1 MSSLLSWN
9 SFLLIKIS
17 SARVTVHH
25 SFAKAIPSVR
35 VLIQGR
41 RSRYHQSSL
50 SGRHEKMATTL
61 ETLNFDNLSQ
71 RSLPIDEEK
80 RNFTRQVR
88 GACFSKVS
96 PTPVANPQIVAYA
109 DDVMTGLLDLPE
121 SELKRGDFAEYFAGN
136 KLLPGC
142 DPAAHC
148 YCGHQFGSFAGQ
160 LGDGATM
167 YLGEI
172 VNKRSERWEV
182 QLKGAGVT
190 PYSRSAD
197 GRKVLRSTIREFLC
211 SEAIHHLGI
220 PTTRGGT
227 CVTSDTKVIRDIFYD
242 GNPIQERASIVLRVA
257 QTFLRF
263 GSFEIFKPEDS
274 YTGRQGPSVGR
285 KDILETL
292 LNYTIQTFFPE
303 VHQRNEENQ
312 EKKYLDF
319 YKEVVRLTAQLV
331 AGWQC
336 VGFYVYKRQDILSL
350 FSDLSGVFRQLE
362 MYLMLAQMNPDL
374 LGVLGQGQRR
384 LMQELDRV
392 KKSKELEKLTDEEK
406 RKTDSDAWSAWL
418 KMYSTRL
425 EAERSDGE
433 TLITEEL
440 IQHRVDTMNKNNP
453 KYILRNYIAQNAITE
468 AENGNFNEVRR
479 VLKLLQNPFDE
490 APFEKLDVDEV
501 EVASEE
507 ASSSSAISQ
516 SKTGCK
522 GTGYDNLPPDWA
534 LNLRVT

>member
-1 MSSLLSWN
+1 
-9 SFLLIKIS
+9 
-17 SARVTVHH
+17 
-25 SFAKAIPSVR
+25 
-35 VLIQGR
+35 
-41 RSRYHQSSL
+41 
-50 SGRHEKMATTL
+50 
-61 ETLNFDNLSQ
+61 
-71 RSLPIDEEK
+71 
-80 RNFTRQVR
+80 
-88 GACFSKVS
+88 
-96 PTPVANPQIVAYA
+96 
-109 DDVMTGLLDLPE
+109 
-121 SELKRGDFAEYFAGN
+121 
-136 KLLPGC
+136 
-142 DPAAHC
+142 
-148 YCGHQFGSFAGQ
+148 
-160 LGDGATM
+160 
-167 YLGEI
+167 
-172 VNKRSERWEV
+172 
-182 QLKGAGVT
+182 
-190 PYSRSAD
+190 
-197 GRKVLRSTIREFLC
+197 
-211 SEAIHHLGI
+211 
-220 PTTRGGT
+220 
-227 CVTSDTKVIRDIFYD
+227 
-242 GNPIQERASIVLRVA
+242 IVLRVA

-303 VHQRNEENQ
+303 VHERNEENQ

-319 YKEVVRLTAQLV
+319 YKEVVTLTAQLV

-336 VGFYVYKRQDILSL
+336 VGFCHGVLNTDNMSIIGLTIDYGPFGFMDQFDPDFICNASDDGARYTYAKQPSICKWNLSKL
-350 FSDLSGVFRQLE
+350 AEAISMSLPVEKSKEALEDLYDREFERCYLEKMRKKLGLLKELPEDKALIESFLETLQVTGADFTNCFRGLTKVPLPGTSGSKDALAAAHQYFLTQCCMAETLKKASAPRMDPRQLE

-468 AENGNFNEVRR
+468 AENGNFNE
-479 VLKLLQNPFDE
+479 
-490 APFEKLDVDEV
+490 
-501 EVASEE
+501 
-507 ASSSSAISQ
+507 
-516 SKTGCK
+516 
-522 GTGYDNLPPDWA
+522 
-534 LNLRVT
+534 